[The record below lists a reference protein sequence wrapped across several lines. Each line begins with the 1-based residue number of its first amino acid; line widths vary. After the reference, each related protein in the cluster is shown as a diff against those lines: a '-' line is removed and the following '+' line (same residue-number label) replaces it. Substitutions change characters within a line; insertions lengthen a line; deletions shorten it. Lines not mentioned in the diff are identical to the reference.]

1 MYSFL
6 RGEMIKAGITVLSL
20 SKKIGVSEKTLR
32 NKLKGNTDFTWL
44 EALNIRNIVNPQME
58 IEKLFTADSKE
69 QEV

>member
-20 SKKIGVSEKTLR
+20 SEKIGVSEKTLR
-32 NKLKGNTDFTWL
+32 NKLKGETDFTWL

-58 IEKLFTADSKE
+58 MEELFIADSKE
-69 QEV
+69 QKA